1 MIVKQLSIFL
11 ENKTGRLADFTQV
24 LSAAGINISALSIA
38 DTESYGVIRAIVDK
52 PDEAFLA
59 LKENGMSAHFTDVLS
74 IAIPDEP
81 GSLSKILKYLSDE
94 GINVSYMYG
103 YSRGNVAYMIIKADN
118 PQKAASILTG
128 KGIQAVSN

>member
-11 ENKTGRLADFTQV
+11 ENKTGRLADFTEV

-52 PDEAFLA
+52 PDDAFLA

-118 PQKAASILTG
+118 PQKAASILTS

>member
-24 LSAAGINISALSIA
+24 LSAAEINISALSIA

-59 LKENGMSAHFTDVLS
+59 LKESGMSAHFTDVLN

-118 PQKAASILTG
+118 PQKAATILTNHG
-128 KGIQAVSN
+128 VESASN